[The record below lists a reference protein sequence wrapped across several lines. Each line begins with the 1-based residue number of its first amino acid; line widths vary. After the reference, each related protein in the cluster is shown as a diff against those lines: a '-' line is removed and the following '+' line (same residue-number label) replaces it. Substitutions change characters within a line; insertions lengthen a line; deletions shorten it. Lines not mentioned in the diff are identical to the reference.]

1 MSPRPNPLPRL
12 YRWRTNL
19 LQIPLLTLITA
30 FCGSLSLLVSFADK
44 HGRMQYRI
52 ARFWARAVVSV
63 AGCSLTVRGMENLR
77 SQPVAV
83 YASNHTSYM
92 DTPVIFA
99 ALPFQFRI
107 LAKKE
112 LWPIAFIGWYLDR
125 SGQIPIDTA
134 NPHATMSSL
143 AVGVKALRSGMP
155 LFVFP
160 EGGRTSTGALKPF
173 LSGAAYLAIRA
184 QVPLVPIAL
193 TGVYDLLPIHTRH
206 LYPGELTLSVGE
218 PIETKG
224 MTVRQTDELNDRLR
238 AAIQRLLD
246 PGVRLGRRFCSGTC
260 IARRRLI
267 VSDHYPLRSACHYTG
282 CSMSVTVAIP
292 EPTGSDAAYNQRS
305 LPQYIAALE
314 AAGATADCGASA

>member
-1 MSPRPNPLPRL
+1 MSSRPNPLPRL
-12 YRWRTNL
+12 YRWQTNVIQL
-19 LQIPLLTLITA
+19 PLLTLITVV
-30 FCGSLSLLVSFADK
+30 CGSVSLLVSFLEK
-44 HGRMQYRI
+44 NGRIQHRI
-52 ARFWARAVVSV
+52 ARFWARSVVRGT
-63 AGCSLTVRGMENLR
+63 GCSIAVRGMERLR

-92 DTPVIFA
+92 DTPVIFG

-125 SGQIPIDTA
+125 AGQIPIDTA

-143 AVGVKALRSGMP
+143 AGGVKALRAGMP

-160 EGGRTSTGALKPF
+160 EGGRTETGALKPF

-193 TGVYDLLPIHTRH
+193 SGVYDLLPIHTRH
-206 LYPGELTLSVGE
+206 LYPGELTVTVGE

-224 MTVRQTDELNDRLR
+224 MTVRQTDELN
-238 AAIQRLLD
+238 
-246 PGVRLGRRFCSGTC
+246 
-260 IARRRLI
+260 AR
-267 VSDHYPLRSACHYTG
+267 LRSAIEG
-282 CSMSVTVAIP
+282 LL
-292 EPTGSDAAYNQRS
+292 EPTRVAANERVEEDA
-305 LPQYIAALE
+305 L
-314 AAGATADCGASA
+314 SARD